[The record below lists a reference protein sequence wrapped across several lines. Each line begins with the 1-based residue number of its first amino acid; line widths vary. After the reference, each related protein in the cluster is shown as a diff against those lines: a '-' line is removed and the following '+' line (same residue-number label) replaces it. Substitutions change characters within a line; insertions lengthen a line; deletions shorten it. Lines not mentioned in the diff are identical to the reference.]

1 MLLQRVAK
9 LTAAKRQYGLAI
21 AYCVRAGDARQ
32 VRRIADALLDEYITR
47 GADEFCRLV
56 DSIPASLLNPAAS
69 RPPQAP
75 GSSASAEGMELDAA
89 GDAAND
95 TGYGAGRSLFSSR
108 LAFLAGYRDFH
119 RLYAE
124 EQLRAAAELLVVLLT
139 SNAAPERFWAVLLVD
154 AIPLL
159 EGTLST
165 AGVDGSTLTAGAGSD
180 NLFTADETFELL
192 RFLEQ
197 INSGLLSGSSDA
209 QHFLGLLEQLLSASS
224 SGEGPDSGRS
234 VDVCAARQRLDIVRL
249 GLARQLARASVTGVG
264 VL

>member
-1 MLLQRVAK
+1 
-9 LTAAKRQYGLAI
+9 
-21 AYCVRAGDARQ
+21 
-32 VRRIADALLDEYITR
+32 
-47 GADEFCRLV
+47 
-56 DSIPASLLNPAAS
+56 
-69 RPPQAP
+69 
-75 GSSASAEGMELDAA
+75 MELDA

-95 TGYGAGRSLFSSR
+95 TGYGVGRSLFSSR

-124 EQLRAAAELLVVLLT
+124 GQLRAAAELLVVLLT

-159 EGTLST
+159 EGACNA
-165 AGVDGSTLTAGAGSD
+165 AGVAELSLTADAGAD

-209 QHFLGLLEQLLSASS
+209 QHFLGTLEQLLTASS
-224 SGEGPDSGRS
+224 SRDGADGSRS
-234 VDVCAARQRLDIVRL
+234 VDVGAARKRLDIVRL